1 MRLANAS
8 KKISRNP
15 DKTDEKLKLIQELR
29 HFKEKLI
36 QLKEQLE

>member
-15 DKTDEKLKLIQELR
+15 SKVDDKLKLIQELR